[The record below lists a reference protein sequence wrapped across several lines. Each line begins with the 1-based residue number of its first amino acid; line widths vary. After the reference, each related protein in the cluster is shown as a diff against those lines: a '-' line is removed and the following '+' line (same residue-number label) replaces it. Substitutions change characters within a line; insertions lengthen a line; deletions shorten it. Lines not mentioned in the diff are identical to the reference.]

1 LSSNE
6 GNNMKGARQ
15 RVPVRPE
22 RIFKKTLLASA
33 LYGALTMPPV
43 AAPAY
48 AQTSWNSTRDAAASD
63 RTVTTPPN
71 RYDGRIIRAH
81 QNMGKN
87 QAGSRNSDPPKP
99 ASMQTIQQTDQPPA
113 RPPRHAVM
121 TADERRLLRQH
132 IEEAVRDLYK
142 R

>member
-1 LSSNE
+1 
-6 GNNMKGARQ
+6 MKGARQ
-15 RVPVRPE
+15 RGPVRPE

-33 LYGALTMPPV
+33 LYAVLTTSPV
-43 AAPAY
+43 FAQSSWPSSRDPAAF
-48 AQTSWNSTRDAAASD
+48 D
-63 RTVTTPPN
+63 RPVNTLSN
-71 RYDGRIIRAH
+71 RFDGRIVRA
-81 QNMGKN
+81 QQRTGKN
-87 QAGSRNSDPPKP
+87 QKGDRDSNANKPP
-99 ASMQTIQQTDQPPA
+99 TIQQVQSQQNDPPPA

>member
-1 LSSNE
+1 
-6 GNNMKGARQ
+6 MKGARQ

-22 RIFKKTLLASA
+22 RIIKKTLLASA

-43 AAPAY
+43 AAPVY
-48 AQTSWNSTRDAAASD
+48 AQTSWNSTRDAAVSD
-63 RTVTTPPN
+63 RTVTAPPN
-71 RYDGRIIRAH
+71 RYDARIIRAH
-81 QNMGKN
+81 QNSGKK
-87 QAGSRNSDPPKP
+87 QAGGRNSDPQGS
-99 ASMQTIQQTDQPPA
+99 ASMQTIQQTDPPA

>member
-1 LSSNE
+1 
-6 GNNMKGARQ
+6 MKGARQ

-33 LYGALTMPPV
+33 LYAVLTVPPV
-43 AAPAY
+43 ATPAH
-48 AQTSWNSTRDAAASD
+48 AQSSWNSSRDAAASD
-63 RTVTTPPN
+63 RTVSPPIGSLK
-71 RYDGRIIRAH
+71 RYDGRIVRAH
-81 QNMGKN
+81 QNAGKN
-87 QAGSRNSDPPKP
+87 QAGNRNVDPPKP
-99 ASMQTIQQTDQPPA
+99 ASMQTVQQTDQPPA